1 MLIALHKPYGVLS
14 QFTSI
19 EGKRTLAEL
28 IPVRDVY
35 PAGRLDFDSEGLLLL
50 TDEGALQH
58 AIAAP
63 DNPLVKRYWAQIEG
77 IPEPT
82 CLEHLASGV
91 DIGSGDSRYR
101 TRPASVAA
109 VPTPPSIEERVPPIR
124 WRAHIP
130 TSWLEIGITEGKNR
144 QVRRM
149 TAAIGH
155 PTLRLIRVGVGPLD
169 LFELGLSPGAWRN
182 IAPAALG
189 LASRSAPG
197 VHGFNGKQPEQLMST
212 GLRKRRYWG

>member
-1 MLIALHKPYGVLS
+1 MLIALNKPYGVLS
-14 QFTSI
+14 QFTSA
-19 EGKRTLAEL
+19 EGKRTLADL

-50 TDEGALQH
+50 TDEGAFQH

-63 DNPLVKRYWAQIEG
+63 GNQFVKRYWVQIEG
-77 IPEPT
+77 IPGAAS
-82 CLEHLASGV
+82 LEYLANGV

-101 TRPASVAA
+101 ARPAAVA
-109 VPTPPSIEERVPPIR
+109 VISEPSIEERVPAIR

-130 TSWLEIGITEGKNR
+130 TSWLEIGIAEGKNR

-155 PTLRLIRVGVGPLD
+155 PTLRLIRVGIGSID

-182 IAPAALG
+182 IAPAAFG
-189 LASRSAPG
+189 LASRSA
-197 VHGFNGKQPEQLMST
+197 S
-212 GLRKRRYWG
+212 